1 MATEYP
7 NCVYEGCDIVEVAN
21 KRVSLQQVTF
31 RYGNVLDRLP
41 FEDNSFDFVHM
52 RLFVLALQVN
62 QWPIAINEILRVTKP
77 GVHSACKARGQDP
90 RIALQLEKLVSENK
104 QATSVQS
111 DYRSVDMAS
120 NTKTAKMFVWDWI
133 ETIKSMLPVIASKM
147 GIETEEERKA
157 YLDKLKY
164 GLTHSNSYTYMNA
177 VTAIKK

>member
-1 MATEYP
+1 MY
-7 NCVYEGCDIVEVAN
+7 NNG
-21 KRVSLQQVTF
+21 L
-31 RYGNVLDRLP
+31 L
-41 FEDNSFDFVHM
+41 
-52 RLFVLALQVN
+52 
-62 QWPIAINEILRVTKP
+62 
-77 GVHSACKARGQDP
+77 
-90 RIALQLEKLVSENK
+90 
-104 QATSVQS
+104 
-111 DYRSVDMAS
+111 AS